1 MDISN
6 RFIIVCN
13 IQIVIRMLKIDQSIT
28 NLLRKSMDWFL
39 YDNGLRHERVN
50 YHAPVKVHS
59 ALISHSVTLLVS
71 THPLLANMLMNK
83 TNDSGKAEFP
93 CYFL

>member
-39 YDNGLRHERVN
+39 YGNGLRH
-50 YHAPVKVHS
+50 
-59 ALISHSVTLLVS
+59 
-71 THPLLANMLMNK
+71 
-83 TNDSGKAEFP
+83 
-93 CYFL
+93 